1 MECKIESHITAIITC
16 NDLKNMRN
24 MIILIQYG
32 EVCAKED
39 LLYKCMWSPL
49 EGMTFHSRVEK
60 TFVNGEIAYDCN
72 NRDLCF
78 HNTPMSLV
86 YNK

>member
-39 LLYKCMWSPL
+39 LSLKKC
-49 EGMTFHSRVEK
+49 RK
-60 TFVNGEIAYDCN
+60 
-72 NRDLCF
+72 
-78 HNTPMSLV
+78 
-86 YNK
+86 